1 MTANSEEQ
9 DLKDRLSL
17 IENMIA
23 DGRRSTESY
32 AWTFILWGVA
42 YYVAIAWST
51 WGFGWA
57 IWANNYVAWPVTMM
71 SAFLLTWFLAIRK
84 RIGKTGKQP
93 ATTAGRAI
101 ASIWIAMGISM
112 FILLYSLGVSGKGDQ
127 QVFVAVIA
135 AMLGTSNAA
144 SSMLLKWKQQF
155 ACALVWWA
163 AAVASCFGT
172 VEQSTIALV
181 VAIFFCQIVFGIYGM
196 VCEARLRKQR
206 GGSHA

>member
-23 DGRRSTESY
+23 EGRRSTESY

-112 FILLYSLGVSGKGDQ
+112 FILLYSLGVSGKGNQ

-206 GGSHA
+206 GGSHD

>member
-23 DGRRSTESY
+23 EGRRSTESY

-155 ACALVWWA
+155 ACALFWWA

>member
-23 DGRRSTESY
+23 EGRRSTESY

-112 FILLYSLGVSGKGDQ
+112 FILLYSLGVSGKGNQ

>member
-23 DGRRSTESY
+23 EGRRSTESY
-32 AWTFILWGVA
+32 AWSFILWGVA

-112 FILLYSLGVSGKGDQ
+112 FILLYSLGVSGKGNQ